1 MFRLSTQPGPVHG
14 DCVMG
19 SQGGPAV
26 GVGENVEKI
35 SGHFLSEANI
45 STEKDMGGDISKEV
59 GIRGIIFQGEQGI
72 LKCLLLDRAMLY
84 FILLP
89 QQPWT

>member
-35 SGHFLSEANI
+35 SGHFLFAN
-45 STEKDMGGDISKEV
+45 
-59 GIRGIIFQGEQGI
+59 F
-72 LKCLLLDRAMLY
+72 L
-84 FILLP
+84 
-89 QQPWT
+89 